1 MENDRSKFVK
11 YLLQIKTLWG
21 RNISEIPCFR
31 NSYLYGISTGIAAG
45 LIYFMCTSKIRISSH
60 IAVTVFAATTLSY
73 WTYCRHKWETDEN
86 TVALMK
92 ELLKDRIAKEG
103 TQIEKMP
110 VYEVSN
116 SQKP

>member
-1 MENDRSKFVK
+1 MALKSFFFLR
-11 YLLQIKTLWG
+11 
-21 RNISEIPCFR
+21 
-31 NSYLYGISTGIAAG
+31 
-45 LIYFMCTSKIRISSH
+45 
-60 IAVTVFAATTLSY
+60 
-73 WTYCRHKWETDEN
+73 TYCRHKWETDEN